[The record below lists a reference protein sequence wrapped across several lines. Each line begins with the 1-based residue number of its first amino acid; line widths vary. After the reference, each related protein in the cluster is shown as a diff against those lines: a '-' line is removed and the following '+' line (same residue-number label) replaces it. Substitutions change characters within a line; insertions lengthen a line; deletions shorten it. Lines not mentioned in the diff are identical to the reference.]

1 MTPTKSVAKQPSVI
15 FFFNVIGFHYLL
27 LHHHSVV
34 YHIRHI
40 RLDDGFQFAFHLALT
55 RRFPCKIVLHHHII
69 FVVIKP
75 CHTLTIKEQHI
86 IALHKKA
93 SGEEN
98 LPFRSFI
105 CFIRIVY
112 YFQRVTHSSTNLP
125 SFHRVRVAKQQRWSR
140 SVNESSLLIHSAD
153 KFHRYTSFQFAK
165 IVKNT
170 D

>member
-1 MTPTKSVAKQPSVI
+1 MSPTKSVEKQPSVI
-15 FFFNVIGFHYLL
+15 FFFNVIGFQYLL

-55 RRFPCKIVLHHHII
+55 RRFPHKIVLHHHIVL
-69 FVVIKP
+69 VVIKP

-98 LPFRSFI
+98 IPFRSFI

-112 YFQRVTHSSTNLP
+112 FFQRHALQHKPTIIFFVCEWLRSNASHKVSANQVCFSIVQINFIDTLLFNL
-125 SFHRVRVAKQQRWSR
+125 QR
-140 SVNESSLLIHSAD
+140 
-153 KFHRYTSFQFAK
+153 
-165 IVKNT
+165 
-170 D
+170 

>member
-1 MTPTKSVAKQPSVI
+1 MWQNSPVLFSFSTSLVSS
-15 FFFNVIGFHYLL
+15 FLL

-34 YHIRHI
+34 YHTRHI

-69 FVVIKP
+69 FVVIKS

-98 LPFRSFI
+98 ILFRSFI

-140 SVNESSLLIHSAD
+140 SVNESSLLFHIAVE
-153 KFHRYTSFQFAK
+153 FHRYTSFQFAK